1 MTTSTATKKTF
12 DVLELKDNIQTQ
24 IFNEIKHL
32 SEEEQIQYYRK
43 ESEQGTLG
51 KWWRE
56 IKQKT
61 TYTVNEP

>member
-1 MTTSTATKKTF
+1 MMTSTTIKKTF

-43 ESEQGTLG
+43 ESEQGALG